1 MRSFPITGSA
11 IETLIPQRD
20 PMVMVSSL
28 ESYEEKSLVTTFR
41 VERACIFVADG
52 KLMESGLLEHMAQAV
67 ALHTGYSYF
76 LRGEQAPV
84 GYIGAM
90 PKVEIRAL
98 PRVNDVVVST
108 IEIMQ
113 EFMGITLVEIESKVN
128 GETIASA
135 RMKTVIA

>member
-41 VERACIFVADG
+41 VETACIFVADG

-90 PKVEIRAL
+90 PKVEIMAL

-108 IEIMQ
+108 IEILQ